1 MWIARRGSGRP
12 THVADLVEAFAV
24 PRLAAYGIVPADL
37 PEIVA
42 KSQQASSMKVNP
54 IALTAGELARVLA
67 QAL

>member
-1 MWIARRGSGRP
+1 
-12 THVADLVEAFAV
+12 
-24 PRLAAYGIVPADL
+24 LAAYGIVPADL

-42 KSQQASSMKVNP
+42 TSQQASSMKANP